1 MNMTININ
9 KGKEVIEHFE
19 KVSKE
24 LGYKIQFEDV
34 NIELREEKKV
44 IIIQGA
50 TILKL

>member
-1 MNMTININ
+1 MSEININ
-9 KGKEVIEHFE
+9 KGKEFLEHFE

-34 NIELREEKKV
+34 NIEVKEEEKI

-50 TILKL
+50 TILNIN